1 MGMSN
6 MQVQQPMQQSGGKG
20 MGNGI
25 PSQQADINA
34 KMAQQAGMGGM
45 SNPLAGM
52 SNPQAGMPGQQ
63 ADAQQ
68 RMAALAAAQQAQA
81 AGGGE
86 APGLGGTMDS
96 AKMQQ
101 LGGMQGQM
109 GGKGGPQGQFGG
121 KGGMQQPRFGQP
133 NPYPNTMKSWDNASI
148 MPRQGVGKG
157 GQAGGYPIAS
167 TNTKYTPPPA
177 LAQQPAQQPEPAQQ
191 PVQAQ
196 QQGPGYGVG

>member
-20 MGNGI
+20 MGGGQI
-25 PSQQADINA
+25 PSYMSDDFGA
-34 KMAQQAGMGGM
+34 GM

-52 SNPQAGMPGQQ
+52 SNTQAGMAGQQ

-81 AGGGE
+81 AGGGG
-86 APGLGGTMDS
+86 APGPGGTMDS

-109 GGKGGPQGQFGG
+109 GGKGGPQGQPGG
-121 KGGMQQPRFGQP
+121 KGGMQQPSFGKP
-133 NPYPNTMKSWDNASI
+133 NPYPNTMKSWDNSSI
-148 MPRQGVGKG
+148 MPRQGASIGKG
-157 GQAGGYPIAS
+157 GQAGGYPTAA
-167 TNTKYTPPPA
+167 TNFKYTPPQAQTAPA
-177 LAQQPAQQPEPAQQ
+177 PEPAQQ
-191 PVQAQ
+191 PAPTQ
-196 QQGPGYGVG
+196 QPVPGMGFGY